1 MEVETKGRPSFAFLV
16 LAYNHQDY
24 ILEHLESIKCL
35 VLLHGNDI
43 NVDLIINDDCSRDQT
58 QTLVKQWL
66 NINASLFRHIKTL
79 FNPKNLG
86 TCASINNMLSH
97 MVADRC
103 KLTAGDDVY
112 SFENIFNLTQ
122 HSSDIAM
129 VSGRVLY
136 LFGNALNVGRLPNH
150 LATATQVIY
159 QNVTLLHRFK
169 HFSYNNAPNLLY
181 ATECLLHPTVRAF
194 LGHFQV
200 TEDWPLQVA
209 IAREFP
215 DRRFA
220 LISEVLVYYRR
231 TSGSTYI
238 VANKRFAKD
247 KNLIYDDLIK
257 QEIRWIERMR
267 LLIRKFCFNSQS
279 YWVNKLLNLDF
290 YIFLFSYASRVWRIT
305 VHDKRLE
312 MKVDQHQQ
320 HYDRIRAAA
329 MAVRAQINLRDDCQP
344 LSPINNSLTTL

>member
-1 MEVETKGRPSFAFLV
+1 MQVETKARSSFAFLV
-16 LAYNHQDY
+16 LTYNHQDY
-24 ILEHLESIKCL
+24 ILEHLESVKYL

-43 NVDLIINDDCSRDQT
+43 DVDLIINDDCSRDET
-58 QTLVKQWL
+58 QTLVQQWL

-103 KLTAGDDVY
+103 KMTAGDDVY
-112 SFENIFNLTQ
+112 SFENIFELTQ

-136 LFGNALNVGRLPNH
+136 LFGDALNVDRLSNH

-159 QNVTLLHRFK
+159 QNATLLHRFK

-209 IAREFP
+209 IARQFP
-215 DRRFA
+215 ERRFA

-231 TSGSTYI
+231 TTGSTYI
-238 VANKRFAKD
+238 VAKQRFSKD

-267 LLIRKFCFNSQS
+267 LLIRKFCFNRES

-290 YIFLFSYASRVWRIT
+290 YFFAFSYASRIWSIIL
-305 VHDKRLE
+305 HDKRLE

-320 HYDRIRAAA
+320 HYNRIQAAA
-329 MAVRAQINLRDDCQP
+329 MAVRTHINTR
-344 LSPINNSLTTL
+344 NNSRLSSPLDNSSTTL

>member
-1 MEVETKGRPSFAFLV
+1 MLVETKARPSFAFLV
-16 LAYNHQDY
+16 LTYNHQDY
-24 ILEHLESIKCL
+24 ILEHLESVKYL
-35 VLLHGNDI
+35 VLLHGDDI
-43 NVDLIINDDCSRDQT
+43 DVDLIINDDCSRDET

-112 SFENIFNLTQ
+112 SFENIFKLTQ
-122 HSSDIAM
+122 YSPDVAM

-136 LFGNALNVGRLPNH
+136 LFGDVLNDDRLFNN
-150 LATATQVIY
+150 LTTATQIIY
-159 QNVTLLHRFK
+159 QNTTLLHRFK

-194 LGHFQV
+194 LGQFQV
-200 TEDWPLQVA
+200 TEDLPLQVA
-209 IAREFP
+209 IARQFP
-215 DRRFA
+215 ERRFA

-231 TSGSTYI
+231 TTGSTYI
-238 VANKRFAKD
+238 IASQRFAKD

-257 QEIRWIERMR
+257 QEARWIERIR
-267 LLIRKFCFNSQS
+267 LLIRKSCFNSES
-279 YWVNKLLNLDF
+279 KWVNKLLNLDF
-290 YIFLFSYASRVWRIT
+290 YFFLFSYASRVWRIIM
-305 VHDKRLE
+305 HDKKLE
-312 MKVDQHQQ
+312 MKVDQHRQ
-320 HYDRIRAAA
+320 HYARIRAAA
-329 MAVRAQINLRDDCQP
+329 MAVRVHINLRDDYRS
-344 LSPINNSLTTL
+344 LSPLDNSSTTI